1 MTLNPA
7 EPDSGIVFQ
16 RTDLVNGSGEAAR
29 VSASN
34 RNVRESA
41 MCTTIGNQAGTTV
54 ATIEHLMAAFFGCE
68 VDNAVIELD
77 AAEVPIMDGSAS
89 PFVFLIEQAGLAR
102 QGAPRRAIRLLR
114 RIEVADGDS
123 HAILTPA
130 DSFGVSFDIDFE
142 SPAVARQRC
151 VFSPLDGAFKAE
163 ICRARTFGFAEQV
176 ETLRA
181 RGLIRGGSLENAVVV
196 SGDRVLNEDGLR
208 FDDEFARHK
217 VLDSMGDLYLAG
229 APLLAHFEGVCSGH
243 RLNHRLVRALLADP
257 SAWHYV
263 ELDDGAGLPHQEDT
277 HLNLTAA
284 ASA

>member
-16 RTDLVNGSGEAAR
+16 RTDVVNGSGEAAR
-29 VSASN
+29 VAAGN
-34 RNVRESA
+34 RNVRESP
-41 MCTTIGNQAGTTV
+41 MCTTIGNQAGVTV
-54 ATIEHLMAAFFGCE
+54 ATIEHLMAAFLGCE

-89 PFVFLIEQAGLAR
+89 AFVFLIEQAGLAR
-102 QGAPRRAIRLLR
+102 QEAPRRAIRLLR
-114 RIEVADGDS
+114 RIEVADGDRR
-123 HAILTPA
+123 AILTPS
-130 DSFGVSFDIDFE
+130 DSFGVSFAIDFE
-142 SPAVARQRC
+142 SPAVAHQRC
-151 VFSPLDGAFKAE
+151 VFSPLDGAFKTE
-163 ICRARTFGFAEQV
+163 ICRARTFGFVEQV

-181 RGLIRGGSLENAVVV
+181 RGLIRGGSLDNAVVV

-208 FDDEFARHK
+208 FSDEFVRHK

-243 RLNHRLVRALLADP
+243 RLHHRLVRALLADQ

-263 ELDDGAGLPHQEDT
+263 ELDDGAAPARQGDT
-277 HLNLTAA
+277 PVNLAAA